1 MPDFPPL
8 PTAWSLRLGRQLQ
21 LSAPDGRTWPLEGV
35 AALLV
40 ARLALEGPQ
49 PRDTLARQLWP
60 DADPGR
66 ARGNLRQRLLRLKDL
81 AGRPWIEGQD
91 RLALAPDLA
100 LERPAGEPLLPD
112 LDDPPDE
119 ALASWLR
126 ATRRDWTVAQA
137 TALQQQL
144 QAAEA
149 ARQLDVA
156 LDLAARWVALEPEA
170 EPPRRAL
177 ARVHY
182 QRHDR
187 AQALYEL
194 DELDAMLDRAHGAR
208 PSAASVELRQAVEQ
222 AQPHRPQGEVPPLLL
237 RPPRLVGRRAEL
249 GMLRR
254 ALVERSACLIVG
266 EAGLGKSRLLAEVL
280 ADRPEALV
288 VRAQA
293 GDAGVPYATLARLLR
308 RLLESRRHAWPAG
321 VPAQALSRLL
331 PELRGAAAPLPPEGA
346 RLLLQEALQ
355 GLWLQ
360 CDVRIVVVDDLH
372 FADEASL
379 ERLQALIGD
388 DRLASVAWWLAQRPA
403 EGVPIPLAWQDALA
417 ESGRLQTLTLAP
429 LDEAQVGELLDSLQL
444 GLASATWAPR
454 LHRHTGG
461 NPLFVLETL
470 KQLQRA
476 DVASGRLP
484 PSATVGALIE
494 RRLRALSPAAMALAR
509 VAAVAGPDFGPGL
522 AEQVSGRPALDLA
535 DAWHELEAAQV
546 LRERSFAHDLVQ
558 EAVQRGIPAPIREHL
573 HGAVARHLEGAGAEP
588 ARLAAHWLAAGRPDA
603 ARPWL
608 LRAADAA
615 RDALRRRE
623 EAAFLEQ
630 AAAIPG
636 GLPGEAHRLYMRAY
650 HAIELVSGVQ
660 AGQRVLSLALEAATD
675 DADRVRV
682 LAQRAE
688 GRTKLFEL
696 EASVDDGQAAL
707 ALAERVGDDQLLA
720 GILSST
726 AAALS
731 MLGRH
736 DEAAALME
744 RHWPAVE
751 RMPDP
756 DPTWYGE
763 RGVVLDNA
771 GRPHEAR
778 RFHERAIA
786 ISRQRGLHSEIVIAS
801 QNLAV
806 SLIDTGELP
815 AAAVLLEQAE
825 SLRLSH
831 DSLQGAVAAGWNLQ
845 AAVWRDLGC
854 YRLALDACD
863 RMLAADAD
871 QLPLRDPMDRLHRAW
886 LWCAIGQWT
895 RALQDLRADDGY
907 PQLPDWVP
915 NRARQLRA
923 RIAAARGLGD
933 QGALARAR
941 EALHPGMLRT
951 MRDSVALDL
960 ALADGDGVAAEA
972 LRAAAERDGFHG
984 LRWSA
989 TWACARLAWKQG
1001 DAPTAARHAAACA
1014 ARPEAQVPLDCAP
1027 GRWWHGLWALW
1038 HGLAEADRAEAARA
1052 EGVAWIH
1059 RTLQRELAPE
1069 FHASFREAVPEH
1081 RALLVGAP

>member
-1 MPDFPPL
+1 M
-8 PTAWSLRLGRQLQ
+8 GRQLQ
-21 LSAPDGRTWPLEGV
+21 LASPDGRCWTLDGV
-35 AALLV
+35 AALLAV
-40 ARLALEGPQ
+40 RLALDGAQ
-49 PRDTLARQLWP
+49 PRDALARQLWP

-91 RLALAPDLA
+91 RLALAADLDV
-100 LERPAGEPLLPD
+100 ERRAGEPLLPD
-112 LDDPPDE
+112 LPDPADE
-119 ALASWLR
+119 SLALWLQ
-126 ATRRDWTVAQA
+126 AARRDWTQA
-137 TALQQQL
+137 RAAGLQQQL
-144 QAAEA
+144 QEAEA
-149 ARQLDVA
+149 TRQLDAA
-156 LDLAARWVALEPEA
+156 LDLAVRWVALEPEA

-187 AQALYEL
+187 AQALAEL
-194 DELDAMLDRAHGAR
+194 DALDAMLRQVHGAR
-208 PSAASVELRQAVEQ
+208 PSGATVELRRAIEL
-222 AQPHRPQGEVPPLLL
+222 AQPQRPQGEVPPLLL
-237 RPPRLVGRRAEL
+237 RPPRLVGRVREL
-249 GMLRR
+249 AALRR
-254 ALVERSACLIVG
+254 AAAEGSACLLVG
-266 EAGLGKSRLLAEVL
+266 EAGQGKSRLLAEAL
-280 ADRPEALV
+280 ADRPSALTV
-288 VRAQA
+288 KAQA

-308 RLLESRRHAWPAG
+308 RLLETHRPELPEGAPAL
-321 VPAQALSRLL
+321 ALSRLL
-331 PELRGAAAPLPPEGA
+331 PELRGADAPLPPDGT

-355 GLWLQ
+355 GLWQ
-360 CDVRIVVVDDLH
+360 RCGVRLVAVDDLH

-388 DRLASVAWWLAQRPA
+388 DRLAHVAWLLAQRPA
-403 EGVPIPLAWQDALA
+403 EGSPVLATWHDALA
-417 ESGRLQTLTLAP
+417 ESGRLQALALAP

-444 GLASATWAPR
+444 GLDVAAWAPR

-470 KQLQRA
+470 KQLQQS
-476 DVASGRLP
+476 DVAGGNLP

-494 RRLRALSPAAMALAR
+494 RRLKALSPAAMALVR

-522 AEQVSGRPALDLA
+522 AEVVCGRPALDLA
-535 DAWHELEAAQV
+535 DAWHELERAQV

-588 ARLAAHWLAAGRPDA
+588 ARLAAHWLAAGRPA
-603 ARPWL
+603 SARPWL

-615 RDALRRRE
+615 RDTLRRRE

-636 GLPGEAHRLYMRAY
+636 GPAGEAHRLYMRAY
-650 HAIELVSGVQ
+650 HAIEVVAGVQ
-660 AGQRVLSLALEAATD
+660 AGQPLLERALETATH
-675 DADRVRV
+675 DADRARV

-696 EASVDDGQAAL
+696 EASVEDGRAAL
-707 ALAERVGDDQLLA
+707 VLAERAGDDEVLA

-731 MLGRH
+731 ILGRH

-763 RGVVLDNA
+763 RGLVLDNA
-771 GRPHEAR
+771 GRPHQAR
-778 RFHERAIA
+778 PFHHRAIEIA
-786 ISRQRGLHSEIVIAS
+786 RERGLHSEIVIGHH
-801 QNLAV
+801 NLAV

-815 AAAVLLEQAE
+815 AAARLLEEAE

-854 YRLALDACD
+854 YAQALDACE

-871 QLPLRDPMDRLHRAW
+871 QLPVRDPMDRLHRAW
-886 LWCAIGQWT
+886 LWSAIGQWT
-895 RALQDLRADDGY
+895 RALQDLRPDDGY
-907 PQLPDWVP
+907 PQLPDWVA

-923 RIAAARGLGD
+923 RIAAARGLSDEGHL
-933 QGALARAR
+933 QRAVQALN
-941 EALHPGMLRT
+941 PGMLRT
-951 MRDSVALDL
+951 MRESVALDA
-960 ALADGDGVAAEA
+960 ALAAGDLAAAEA
-972 LRAAAERDGFHG
+972 LRAAAEADGFHG
-984 LRWSA
+984 LRWAA
-989 TWACARLAWKQG
+989 TWAAARIALRTG
-1001 DAPTAARHAAACA
+1001 DRAAAQRHAAACA
-1014 ARPEAQVPLDCAP
+1014 TRPDTQVPLDCAP
-1027 GRWWHGLWALW
+1027 GRWWHGLWSVWRAL
-1038 HGLAEADRAEAARA
+1038 GETDRAEAARA

-1059 RTLQRELAPE
+1059 RMLQLELAPA
-1069 FHASFREAVPEH
+1069 FHASFRAAVPEH
-1081 RALLVGAP
+1081 RALLSGTP